1 MTITFTG
8 LPSVVDRTVFTRKGP
23 IVKPPLPVL
32 TGAGLTILGPDTV
45 QIPTGNFTESH
56 VGFLLEIVGTPGGR
70 NNGRFPVAK
79 VLSSTRL
86 KLSNAAFDTIDFFAT
101 EARIVELVNDLKR
114 AYNLHRTQAGVH
126 GTGDTFNPV
135 TSNYAVDFPSALLLL
150 NDLRSK
156 VAAHLSLTGPS
167 EPPVHR
173 AQDVGNQVLLPV
185 AHDMASTLLL
195 VNALRR
201 SFESHRQSLEWHL
214 KSDSGNRVNVQPVR
228 PVLGSGPSA
237 GPFSW
242 TLLDPR
248 VGRIADDPSDVS
260 VKVNGVP
267 SSVDAVFGLLGAVVL
282 TSKPTASDSV
292 TVDYG
297 FMSNI
302 PVQMRRTNS
311 PEFGLNQFG
320 NGNFAGLPQH
330 RYRSRSYLLDADRL
344 AQEVSSPFQPKRVGW
359 KYKALQR
366 AYTAC
371 LNDPNTLL
379 LNVPSNKTAYPV
391 LFETVRETTVRY
403 DPVTLPQSSTDPW
416 ILEGVGSFS
425 LAPGGGELTV
435 VDLSSASGP
444 GSRPPFFT
452 HSLNLQFDSITSA
465 AFRAKVGVAE
475 TDNLLLDGANTGVG
489 FGLSDGAKVALFGFI
504 VTKATNLSSAISLA
518 NQLKAKFG
526 AHLVLTGTHRPN
538 DPASAVDVVNA
549 TSLQSLIILVNR
561 VKKLYNDH
569 LAKGPSNVHQ
579 VVDVANGVSTADAED
594 EATAIALVNELYDA
608 YNAHLTEFG
617 VHYVN
622 DGFNAMVPARQ
633 VGILTN
639 RGFPEFDTS
648 WNSHAVD
655 WTEYV
660 TYRIMRE
667 PDGRVSLYLSGFVE
681 PIATVAHEDLPLTSS
696 MDLRLDPMQQVF
708 FGSVGAQTTST
719 SKWAFIRVQV
729 TPLDANQL
737 ADNKSVSYVPAF
749 IPELDPSAPWITVG
763 NSGFDRTTGATL
775 ISDSTASA
783 DQSIVD
789 DLGMT
794 TGAYKGYLRLEPI
807 LSQTST
813 IAVEFQA
820 SLGYWTHSLDNR
832 AAGVF
837 LDDGLFSTHFVFLQ
851 ATPTPATVTGTSPEP
866 FGIAANETLIIAIG
880 DSLPVTIQFPS
891 PVSTVAGAVAVIN
904 DALGFPFASAVS
916 SGFPVSTFIRFTDSV
931 VGANSKLQLIGGD
944 ALIKLGMSPGTF
956 FGLDS
961 NPEPKV
967 SWFGEDFP
975 DFSFPVWSRTG
986 DQTSELLGRTLRITD
1001 ASTDD
1006 FRTYVMATS
1015 LFTAPVLSASGDW
1028 KCDFRMKIISFV
1040 AGSQVMAGTNLRFA
1054 GALVNLDEGPLG
1066 KNIEVQTAV
1075 DHLGNPFLNVLSYDA
1090 TTDSMVS
1097 MAEYPFAWNDGKV
1110 HSYNVYTSKVAGL
1123 ILVLADNV
1131 VLGTFPYASLK
1142 SGFNG
1147 PSVSFGSGA
1156 NPASNADLLSA
1167 MSSIDWS
1174 SVCVFRD
1181 GKVSDPLAPSRRYV
1195 GIYGGGDPS
1204 RLSSYYVHQVDWTV
1218 PHTYRLVRDPV
1229 HGVSVFLDGGDVPVI
1244 AVNYDPLKLPPS
1256 SSSFLKGVTEGR
1268 QSVAFG
1274 GFNPFEISRTIWSFI
1289 KYSLGRITLTDRVIP
1304 PHQVLNQANTVTSPE
1319 HLRTNLPHVHQGFQ
1333 VYSGGTPLDDFLAD
1347 ANLKAE
1353 SELSEGLAPV
1363 PLTQN
1368 LETRGGLRQAVTPT
1382 SFVSTADF
1390 VNTRGF
1396 LSDFEDDP
1404 ENAVD
1409 HGLAIIDSVAVPMF
1423 IARVND
1429 LRNRF
1434 NAHIVQAG
1442 VHSVN
1447 DVIHQVSTPPAAD
1460 LSSAIA
1466 LLNEIR
1472 TNYLGHL
1479 AAVPSHEHADVVNDD
1494 VGPAASDLAT
1504 GVVLVESI
1512 AAEFSGAPGEHK
1524 HIRSADYHSS
1534 ADALDV
1540 VTGPDAV
1547 TFEQALDV
1555 LVKVKAAYN
1564 VHRSQSGVHSPN
1576 DGGNVITAPDPTDLA
1591 SATAFF
1597 ADLGKYNNHLMTGVG
1612 NVHVTQD
1619 LANLFNLSVP
1629 YVTTAQVIAGANA
1642 IKAAFNAHLRQ
1653 PNVHFVNDAFNAVV
1667 APDIDPVVICTV
1679 VLNDMKGQFN
1689 LHIGDPAYHS
1699 PDPFNTILAPDSF
1712 DLASA
1717 ITLAN
1722 QMKVK
1727 FNLHF
1732 GDVSFHL
1739 LPDQINLVVLPDAN
1753 DVRSLMILTQ
1763 ALKTRYES
1771 HRLRAGI
1778 HGHDDPGTISGTAV
1792 DLSSAVSL
1800 LNAAKAAY
1808 EAHRVNA
1815 QFHASP
1821 DVTHIITTPDAVDL
1835 FTAVQLASDLRGN
1848 INLHFTSAAHVAR
1861 DTTNAI
1867 VGGAAD
1873 VTALIALANEIKA
1886 KLEAHFQQIQAG
1898 VVSMH
1903 VHGNYDQVHFVS
1915 SQTPVATLVA
1925 VLSQFKSKF
1934 NVHRTLDVDVSS
1946 DGGIHA
1952 TDDVWN
1958 PLIQDAVYNLTP
1970 PESFDIAS
1978 VVDFADDCVRKHN
1991 LHLAQTGV
1999 HHPAD
2004 VVNTVPTST
2013 HGPFDVEYAA
2023 GRANLLK
2030 HAFNDHIRGSSY
2042 HLAEDAVNALTAPAA
2057 RDPLDE
2063 AADILS
2069 ELLAKHNSHVVRRR
2083 SHVTADS
2090 LSQVPGPLV
2099 PTLAGLIELANLLKH
2114 AHDEH
2119 LIRADVHVTNDS
2131 VNAIVVP
2138 DATDLESL
2146 GVLVNDLLVR
2156 HNAHMSQ
2163 AGVHGSSVFIRL
2175 DPPDRVLYNA
2185 LKTFKDV
2192 SGKEGLLQSFS
2203 DDDTLHMRT
2212 LWQTRP
2218 HSLAYEGGTAP
2229 ERVTFIS
2236 FEADPFRLADGDLL
2250 TVKLDDGPVDEY
2262 ELQSSDVY
2270 AADVAERLNVESC
2283 RLVLNEMR
2291 EAYNKHLVEPGVHTA
2306 DDLVNAEPLP
2316 PALDLPTSIALANHL
2331 RYYYNKHRVEPGV
2344 HDFDDVYNTVGA
2356 GYAFNLDQLIDLVA
2370 SLRSAFEAHKVQPYL
2385 HVMDDT
2391 VNVVV
2396 RTGGGFAK
2404 DNGDG
2409 RVRLTSPT
2417 PGQRSSLVVGG
2428 PASVKLGLDVPQF
2441 TPWVVKSS
2449 DSTNVDVLPVL
2460 GSPDYLQYGTVPASD
2475 GSKTVYRS
2483 KTGLTGS
2490 TSLDIDVTVS
2500 VRINNAYID
2509 DDGDSNVYVG
2519 MNGVAGPG
2527 FSVAIGFEV
2536 DVVSGGCYVKLQ
2548 DLKAGKNVFKR
2559 LFNWNDG
2566 QFHTYRVL
2574 RDAETNSM
2582 NLIVVE

>member
-8 LPSVVDRTVFTRKGP
+8 LPSAVDRTVFTRKGP

-32 TGAGLTILGPDTV
+32 TGAGLTILSPDVV
-45 QIPTGNFTESH
+45 QVPTGNFTESH
-56 VGFLLEIVGTPGGR
+56 VGFLMEIVGTPGGR
-70 NNGRFPVAK
+70 NDGRFPIAK
-79 VLSSTRL
+79 ILSSTRL
-86 KLSNAAFDTIDFFAT
+86 KLAKAQFDTLDFFAT
-101 EARIVELVNDLKR
+101 EARIVDLVNDLKR
-114 AYNLHRTQAGVH
+114 AYNLHRTQSGVH
-126 GTGDTFNPV
+126 ATNDTFNPV

-150 NDLRSK
+150 NDLRAQL
-156 VAAHLSLTGPS
+156 AAHLSLTGPS
-167 EPPVHR
+167 EPPVHK
-173 AQDVGNQVLLPV
+173 AQDVGDQVLLPV

-201 SFESHRQSLEWHL
+201 SFEAHRQSLEWHV
-214 KSDSGNRVNVQPVR
+214 KSDTVNRVNVQAVR

-237 GPFSW
+237 GPFLW
-242 TLLDPR
+242 TMFDPR

-267 SSVDAVFGLLGAVVL
+267 ASVDAVFGLLGAVVL
-282 TSKPTASDSV
+282 TTKPSASDSV

-302 PVQMRRTNS
+302 PVRMSRTNS

-344 AQEVSSPFQPKRVGW
+344 AQEVSSPFQPRRVGW

-366 AYTAC
+366 SYTAC

-391 LFETVRETTVRY
+391 LFETVSETTVRY

-416 ILEGVGSFS
+416 ILEGVGSFT
-425 LAPGGGELTV
+425 LAPGGSELTV

-444 GSRPPFFT
+444 TSRPPFFT
-452 HSLNLQFDSITSA
+452 HSLNLQFDCITSA
-465 AFRAKVGVAE
+465 AFRAKVGVDE

-526 AHLVLTGTHRPN
+526 AHLVLTGTHRPD
-538 DPASAVDVVNA
+538 DPSSAVDVVDA
-549 TSLQSLIILVNR
+549 TSLQSLVILINR
-561 VKKLYNDH
+561 IKKLYNDH
-569 LAKGPSNVHQ
+569 LAKGPVTVHQ
-579 VVDVANGVSTADAED
+579 VADTVNAVATADAED

-617 VHYVN
+617 VHYV
-622 DGFNAMVPARQ
+622 DDAFNAMAPARQ
-633 VGILTN
+633 VGILTS
-639 RGFPEFDTS
+639 RGYPEFDTS

-667 PDGRVSLYLSGFVE
+667 PDGRVSLFLSGFVD

-737 ADNKSVSYVPAF
+737 ADNKSVSYVPAYV
-749 IPELDPSAPWITVG
+749 PELDPAAPWITIG
-763 NSGFDRTTGATL
+763 SSGFDRTTGAAL

-813 IAVEFQA
+813 IAVEFSA

-866 FGIAANETLIIAIG
+866 FGIAANETLILAVG
-880 DSLPVTIQFPS
+880 DALPVTIQFPA
-891 PVSTVAGAVAVIN
+891 PVTTAAGAAAVIN
-904 DALGFPFASAVS
+904 AALGFTFATTVS
-916 SGFPVSTFIRFTDSV
+916 SGFPVSTFIKFTDNV
-931 VGANSKLQLIGGD
+931 VGANSKFQLIGGD
-944 ALIKLGMSPGTF
+944 ALVKLGLSPGTF

-975 DFSFPVWSRTG
+975 DYSFPVWSRTG
-986 DQTSELLGRTLRITD
+986 DQTSELLNRTLRITD

-1015 LFTAPVLSASGDW
+1015 LFTAPVLSATGDW
-1028 KCDFRMKIISFV
+1028 KCDFRMQVISYV
-1040 AGSQVMAGTNLRFA
+1040 PGSQVATGTNLRFA

-1066 KNIEVQTAV
+1066 KNVEVQTAV
-1075 DHLGNPFLNVLSYDA
+1075 DHLGNPYLNVLSYDA
-1090 TTDSMVS
+1090 PTDSMVS

-1142 SGFNG
+1142 AGFNG
-1147 PSVSFGSGA
+1147 PSISFGSGA

-1167 MSSIDWS
+1167 MSSVDWS

-1181 GKVSDPLAPSRRYV
+1181 GKVSDSLAPSRRYV
-1195 GIYGGGDPS
+1195 GVYGGGDPS
-1204 RLSSYYVHQVDWTV
+1204 LLSSYYVHQIDWTV

-1229 HGVSVFLDGGDVPVI
+1229 HGVSVFVDGGDIPVI
-1244 AVNYDPLKLPPS
+1244 SVNYDPLKLPPS

-1268 QSVAFG
+1268 NSIAFG
-1274 GFNPFEISRTIWSFI
+1274 GFNPFEISRTVWNFI
-1289 KYSLGRITLTDRVIP
+1289 RYSLGRITLTDRVIP
-1304 PHQVLNQANTVTSPE
+1304 PHQVLNQSNVIASPE
-1319 HLRTNLPHVHQGFQ
+1319 HLRTNLAHVHHGFQ

-1347 ANLKAE
+1347 ENLKAE
-1353 SELSEGLAPV
+1353 SELNEGLAPV

-1382 SFVSTADF
+1382 SFVPTADF

-1396 LSDFEDDP
+1396 LSDFEDDS
-1404 ENAVD
+1404 ENGVD
-1409 HGLAIIDSVAVPMF
+1409 HGLAIIESVAVPLF
-1423 IARVND
+1423 VARVND

-1442 VHSVN
+1442 VHAVN
-1447 DVIHQVSTPPAAD
+1447 DVVHQIALPPAGD

-1466 LLNEIR
+1466 LLNDVR
-1472 TNYLGHL
+1472 TNYLAHL
-1479 AAVPSHEHADVVNDD
+1479 AAVPSHSHADAVNDE
-1494 VGPAASDLAT
+1494 VAPAATDLST

-1512 AAEFSGAPGEHK
+1512 AAQYSSTPGDFK
-1524 HIRSADYHSS
+1524 HIQSADYHL
-1534 ADALDV
+1534 APDAVNV
-1540 VTGPDAV
+1540 VTAPDAV
-1547 TFEQALDV
+1547 TLDQALDI
-1555 LVKVKAAYN
+1555 LVKFKAAYN
-1564 VHRSQSGVHSPN
+1564 VHRSQPGVHSPN
-1576 DGGNVITAPDPTDLA
+1576 DGGNVITAPDPTDVP
-1591 SATAFF
+1591 SAVVFF
-1597 ADLGKYNNHLMTGVG
+1597 ADLGKYNNHVLTGVG
-1612 NVHVTQD
+1612 NVHITQD
-1619 LANLFNLSVP
+1619 LANVFSLAGPFDTVP
-1629 YVTTAQVIAGANA
+1629 QVIAGANY
-1642 IKAAFNAHLRQ
+1642 IKAAFNAHLTQ
-1653 PNVHFVNDAFNAVV
+1653 ANVHYANDAFNAVI
-1667 APDIDPVVICTV
+1667 APDVDAVVICTV
-1679 VLNDMKGQFN
+1679 VLNEMKAQFN
-1689 LHIGDPAYHS
+1689 VHIGDPAYHS
-1699 PDPFNTILAPDSF
+1699 PDPYNSILAPDSF

-1717 ITLAN
+1717 IVLAN

-1732 GDVSFHL
+1732 ADAVFHL
-1739 LPDQINLVVLPDAN
+1739 LPDMINLTVTGDAS
-1753 DVRSLMILTQ
+1753 DTRSLVLLVQ
-1763 ALKTRYES
+1763 ALKTKYES
-1771 HRLRAGI
+1771 HRLRAGV
-1778 HGHDDPGTISGTAV
+1778 HGHDDPSPIFGTAT
-1792 DLSSAVSL
+1792 DLSSAVNL
-1800 LNAAKAAY
+1800 LNACKAVY
-1808 EAHRVNA
+1808 EAHRVNT
-1815 QFHASP
+1815 QFHVAP
-1821 DVTHIITTPDAVDL
+1821 DTTHIITTPDAVDL

-1848 INLHFTSAAHVAR
+1848 VNLHFTSAAHVAR
-1861 DTTNAI
+1861 DTTNSVTGDAS
-1867 VGGAAD
+1867 D
-1873 VTALIALANEIKA
+1873 VTAVIALANEIRA
-1886 KLEAHFQQIQAG
+1886 DLLAHFSQIQAG

-1903 VHGNYDQVHFVS
+1903 VHGNYDQVHAVT
-1915 SQTPVATLVA
+1915 SQTPVATLVSM
-1925 VLSQFKSKF
+1925 LEQLKTKF
-1934 NVHRTLDVDVSS
+1934 NAHRVLTTGSAS
-1946 DGGIHA
+1946 IHA
-1952 TDDVWN
+1952 IDDVWN
-1958 PLIQDAVYNLTP
+1958 PLIQGANYKLIP

-1991 LHLAQTGV
+1991 AHTLQVGV
-1999 HHPAD
+1999 HRPED
-2004 VVNTVPTST
+2004 VVNGVSTSP
-2013 HGPFDVEYAA
+2013 HGPLDVEYAIL
-2023 GRANLLK
+2023 RANALK
-2030 HAFNDHIRGSSY
+2030 HAFNDHIRGNSY
-2042 HLAEDAVNALTAPAA
+2042 HRVSDTANAVTSAAA
-2057 RDPLDE
+2057 RDPVDE
-2063 AADILS
+2063 AFDILS
-2069 ELLAKHNSHVVRRR
+2069 ELREKHNAHVVRSR
-2083 SHVTADS
+2083 SHVNADPA
-2090 LSQVPGPLV
+2090 SQVLTPPDLS
-2099 PTLAGLIELANLLKH
+2099 LASLIELANRLKAANH
-2114 AHDEH
+2114 AHRE
-2119 LIRADVHVTNDS
+2119 RPDVHVTNDM
-2131 VNAIVVP
+2131 VNVVTAP

-2146 GVLVNDLLVR
+2146 GVLTNDLLAKY
-2156 HNAHMSQ
+2156 NGHMTQ

-2185 LKTFKDV
+2185 LKAFKDV
-2192 SGKEGLLQSFS
+2192 SGREGLLQSFS

-2212 LWQTRP
+2212 LFQTRP

-2236 FEADPFRLADGDLL
+2236 FEADPFRLADGDVL
-2250 TVKLDDGPVDEY
+2250 TVRLDDGPTDEY
-2262 ELQSSDVY
+2262 EFQSTDVY

-2283 RLVLNEMR
+2283 RLILNELR
-2291 EAYNKHLVEPGVHTA
+2291 DAYNAHLIEPGVHTA

-2316 PALDLPTSIALANHL
+2316 PALDLATSIALANHL

-2344 HDFDDVYNTVGA
+2344 HDFDDTHNTVGA
-2356 GYAFNLDQLIDLVA
+2356 GYAFTLDQLIDLVA
-2370 SLRSAFEAHKVQPYL
+2370 SLRAAFEGHKVQPYL
-2385 HVMDDT
+2385 HVADDT
-2391 VNVVV
+2391 VNVVT

-2417 PGQRSSLVVGG
+2417 PGPRSSLIVGG
-2428 PASVKLGLDVPQF
+2428 PAAVKLGLDVPQF
-2441 TPWVVKSS
+2441 TPWVIKSS
-2449 DSTNVDVLPVL
+2449 DSTHVDVLPVL
-2460 GSPDYLQYGTVPASD
+2460 GSPDYLQYGTIPASD

-2509 DDGDSNVYVG
+2509 DNGDSNVYVG

-2548 DLKAGKNVFKR
+2548 DLKANKSVFKR

>member
-8 LPSVVDRTVFTRKGP
+8 LPSAVDRTVFTHKGP

-32 TGAGLTILGPDTV
+32 TGAGLTILSPDVV
-45 QIPTGNFTESH
+45 QVLTGTFTESH
-56 VGFLLEIVGTPGGR
+56 VGFLLEIAGTPNGR
-70 NNGRFPVAK
+70 NDGRFPIAR

-86 KLSNAAFDTIDFFAT
+86 KLSKASFDTLDFFAT
-101 EARIVELVNDLKR
+101 EARIVDLVNDLKR

-126 GTGDTFNPV
+126 GTGDTFNPA
-135 TSNYAVDFPSALLLL
+135 TSNFAVDFPSALLLL
-150 NDLRSK
+150 NDLRAK
-156 VAAHLSLTGPS
+156 IAAHLLLTGPS
-167 EPPVHR
+167 DPPVHK
-173 AQDVGNQVLLPV
+173 AQDVANVVLLPV

-201 SFESHRQSLEWHL
+201 AFEAHRQSLEWHV
-214 KSDSGNRVNVQPVR
+214 KSDSANRVNVQSVR

-237 GPFSW
+237 GPFLW
-242 TLLDPR
+242 TILDPR
-248 VGRIADDPSDVS
+248 TARIADDPSDVT

-267 SSVDAVFGLLGAVVL
+267 ASVDAVFGLLGAVVL
-282 TSKPTASDSV
+282 TSKPTAADSV

-311 PEFGLNQFG
+311 LEFGLNQFG

-330 RYRSRSYLLDADRL
+330 RYRSRSYLLDPDRL
-344 AQEVSSPFQPKRVGW
+344 AQDVSSPFQPRRVGW

-366 AYTAC
+366 SYTAC

-403 DPVTLPQSSTDPW
+403 DPVTLPHASTDPW
-416 ILEGVGSFS
+416 ILEGVGSFA
-425 LAPGGGELTV
+425 LAPGGSELTV

-452 HSLNLQFDSITSA
+452 HSLNLQFDCITSA

-518 NQLKAKFG
+518 NQLKSKFG
-526 AHLVLTGTHRPN
+526 AHLVLTGTHRP
-538 DPASAVDVVNA
+538 DDSASAIDVVDA
-549 TSLQSLIILVNR
+549 DDLQSLVILINR
-561 VKKLYNDH
+561 IKKLYNDH
-569 LAKGPSNVHQ
+569 LAKGPVTVHQ
-579 VVDVANGVSTADAED
+579 VPDAVNVVATADAED
-594 EATAIALVNELYDA
+594 EATATALVNELYDA
-608 YNAHLTEFG
+608 YNAHLGQFG

-622 DGFNAMVPARQ
+622 DAFNAMVPARQ

-655 WTEYV
+655 WTEYI

-667 PDGRVSLYLSGFVE
+667 PDGRVSLFLSGFIE
-681 PIATVAHEDLPLTSS
+681 PIATVEHEDLPLTSS

-708 FGSVGAQTTST
+708 FGSVGAQSTST
-719 SKWAFIRVQV
+719 SKWAFIRVNV

-737 ADNKSVSYVPAF
+737 ADNKSISYAPAY
-749 IPELDPSAPWITVG
+749 IPELDPVAPWITIG
-763 NSGFDRTTGATL
+763 QSGFDRVTGAVL

-783 DQSIVD
+783 DSSIVD

-807 LSQTST
+807 LSQTAT
-813 IAVEFQA
+813 IAVEFSA

-866 FGIAANETLIIAIG
+866 FGIAANDTLILAVG
-880 DSLPVTIQFPS
+880 NALPVTVQFPA
-891 PVSTVAGAVAVIN
+891 PVTTAAGAAAVIN
-904 DALGFPFASAVS
+904 AALGFTFATAVS
-916 SGFPVSTFIRFTDSV
+916 SGFPVSTFIRLTDEV
-931 VGANSKLQLIGGD
+931 VGANSRFQLIGGD
-944 ALIKLGMSPGTF
+944 ALIKLGLSPGTF

-986 DQTSELLGRTLRITD
+986 DQTTELLNRTLRITD
-1001 ASTDD
+1001 ASTAD

-1015 LFTAPVLSASGDW
+1015 LFTAPVLSSTGDW
-1028 KCDFRMKIISFV
+1028 KCDFRMKVISYV
-1040 AGSQVMAGTNLRFA
+1040 PGSQVMTGTNLRFA

-1066 KNIEVQTAV
+1066 KNVEVQTAV
-1075 DHLGNPFLNVLSYDA
+1075 DHLGNPWLNVLSYDA
-1090 TTDSMVS
+1090 STDSMVS
-1097 MAEYPFAWNDGKV
+1097 MAEYPFAWSDGKV
-1110 HSYNVYTSKVAGL
+1110 HSYNVYTSKLAGL
-1123 ILVLADNV
+1123 VLVLADNV
-1131 VLGTFPYASLK
+1131 VLGTFSYASLK
-1142 SGFNG
+1142 AGFNG

-1174 SVCVFRD
+1174 SVCVFKD

-1195 GIYGGGDPS
+1195 GVYGGGDPNL
-1204 RLSSYYVHQVDWTV
+1204 LSSYYVHQIDWTV

-1229 HGVSVFLDGGDVPVI
+1229 HGVSVFVDGGDVPVI
-1244 AVNYDPLKLPPS
+1244 SVNYDPLKLPPS

-1268 QSVAFG
+1268 NSIAFG

-1289 KYSLGRITLTDRVIP
+1289 KYSLGRVTLTDRVIP
-1304 PHQVLNQANTVTSPE
+1304 PHQVLNQANVIASPE
-1319 HLRTNLPHVHQGFQ
+1319 HLRTNLAHVHHGFQ

-1347 ANLKAE
+1347 VNLKAE

-1382 SFVSTADF
+1382 SFIPTADF

-1409 HGLAIIDSVAVPMF
+1409 SGLAIVESSAVPLF
-1423 IARVND
+1423 VFRVND
-1429 LRNRF
+1429 LRNSF
-1434 NAHIVQAG
+1434 NAHIVQAN
-1442 VHSVN
+1442 VHYVN
-1447 DVIHQVSTPPAAD
+1447 DVINQIAQPPAGD
-1460 LSSAIA
+1460 LSSAIS

-1472 TNYLGHL
+1472 TKYLAHL
-1479 AAVPSHEHADVVNDD
+1479 AAVPSHAHSDMENDS
-1494 VGPAASDLAT
+1494 VAPAATDLST

-1512 AAEFSGAPGEHK
+1512 AAAYAGSPGEHK
-1524 HIRSADYHSS
+1524 HIQSADYHSS
-1534 ADALDV
+1534 PDAVDV
-1540 VTGPDAV
+1540 ITAPDAV
-1547 TFEQALDV
+1547 TATQAFDILAAF
-1555 LVKVKAAYN
+1555 KAAYN
-1564 VHRSQSGVHSPN
+1564 VHRSQTGVHSPN
-1576 DGGNVITAPDPTDLA
+1576 DSGNVITATDPFDVP

-1597 ADLGKYNNHLMTGVG
+1597 ADVGKYNNHLLTGVG

-1619 LANLFNLSVP
+1619 LANVFNLAGP
-1629 YVTTAQVIAGANA
+1629 YVTVPQVIAGANA
-1642 IKAAFNAHLRQ
+1642 LKSAFNKHLSQ
-1653 PNVHFVNDAFNAVV
+1653 PGVHYADDAFNAVLV
-1667 APDIDPVVICTV
+1667 PDIDSVTICTV
-1679 VLNDMKGQFN
+1679 VLNEMKAQFN
-1689 LHIGDPAYHS
+1689 LHIGDPAYHN
-1699 PDPFNTILAPDSF
+1699 PDPFNSILAPDSS
-1712 DLASA
+1712 DLATA
-1717 ITLAN
+1717 LTLAN

-1732 GDVSFHL
+1732 VDAGFHL
-1739 LPDQINLVVLPDAN
+1739 LPDMINLTVVADAS
-1753 DVRSLMILTQ
+1753 DERSLIALTQ
-1763 ALKTRYES
+1763 VLKTRYES
-1771 HRLRAGI
+1771 HRLRPGV
-1778 HGHDDPGTISGTAV
+1778 HGHDDVSVIIGTAI

-1800 LNAAKAAY
+1800 LNAAKAVY
-1808 EAHRVNA
+1808 EAHRVNTQHHLA
-1815 QFHASP
+1815 P
-1821 DVTHIITTPDAVDL
+1821 DLDHPITTPDAVDL
-1835 FTAVQLASDLRGN
+1835 FSAVQLASDLRGN
-1848 INLHFTSAAHVAR
+1848 VNLHFTSAVHVSR
-1861 DTTNAI
+1861 DSTNL
-1867 VGGAAD
+1867 VTGGAAD
-1873 VTALIALANEIKA
+1873 VTALIAIANEIKA
-1886 KLEAHFQQIQAG
+1886 DLLAHFAQIQFG

-1903 VHGNYDQVHFVS
+1903 VHGNVDNAHPVVA
-1915 SQTPVATLVA
+1915 QTPVAALVS
-1925 VLSQFKSKF
+1925 VLEQFKVKF
-1934 NVHRTLDVDVSS
+1934 NAHRALVGPS
-1946 DGGIHA
+1946 GAIHA
-1952 TDDVWN
+1952 IDDVWN
-1958 PLIQDAVYNLTP
+1958 PLIQGANYRLTP
-1970 PESFDIAS
+1970 PEAFDLAS

-1991 LHLAQTGV
+1991 AHILQDGV
-1999 HHPAD
+1999 HSPED
-2004 VVNTVPTST
+2004 IVNGVLPGP
-2013 HGPFDVEYAA
+2013 HGPENVQYAIEK
-2023 GRANLLK
+2023 ANALK
-2030 HAFNDHIRGSSY
+2030 HAFSDHIRGNSY
-2042 HLAEDAVNALTAPAA
+2042 HRTGDAANAMTTAAA

-2063 AADILS
+2063 AYDTLS
-2069 ELLAKHNSHVVRRR
+2069 ALRTAHNAHVLRKR
-2083 SHVTADS
+2083 SHVNADTVD
-2090 LSQVPGPLV
+2090 QVLTV
-2099 PTLAGLIELANLLKH
+2099 PVLALPDLIDLANRLKR
-2114 AHDEH
+2114 AHDGH
-2119 LIRADVHVTNDS
+2119 LVRPDVHVKNDS
-2131 VNAIVVP
+2131 ANAIVVP

-2146 GVLVNDLLVR
+2146 GVLVNDLLTK
-2156 HNAHMSQ
+2156 HNAHMGQ

-2175 DPPDRVLYNA
+2175 DPPDRVLYNS
-2185 LKTFKDV
+2185 LKAFKDV
-2192 SGKEGLLQSFS
+2192 SGVEGLLQSFS
-2203 DDDTLHMRT
+2203 DDDTLHMKT

-2250 TVKLDDGPVDEY
+2250 TVRLDDGPTDEY
-2262 ELQSSDVY
+2262 ELQSTDVY

-2283 RLVLNEMR
+2283 RLFLNELR
-2291 EAYNKHLVEPGVHTA
+2291 EAYNAHLVEPGVHTS

-2344 HDFDDVYNTVGA
+2344 HDFDDTYNTVGA
-2356 GYAFNLDQLIDLVA
+2356 GYAFNLDELINLVA
-2370 SLRSAFEAHKVQPYL
+2370 SLRTAFEAHKVEKFL
-2385 HVMDDT
+2385 HVADDT
-2391 VNVVV
+2391 VNVVT

-2417 PGQRSSLVVGG
+2417 PGARSSLIVGG
-2428 PASVKLGLDVPQF
+2428 PAAVKLGLDVPQF
-2441 TPWVVKSS
+2441 TPWIIKSS
-2449 DSTNVDVLPVL
+2449 DSTHVDVLPVL
-2460 GSPDYLQYGTVPASD
+2460 GTPDYLQYGTVPASD
-2475 GSKTVYRS
+2475 GSKTAYRS
-2483 KTGLTGS
+2483 KTGLTGA

-2509 DDGDSNVYVG
+2509 DNGDSNVYVG

-2548 DLKAGKNVFKR
+2548 DLKANRNVFKR